1 MHERTHRLVYQNNLS
16 FSELLDP
23 DNSVKLDQKNLQIL
37 VTEVYKVKNGIA
49 PEIMKDI
56 FQIQNEK
63 RI

>member
-1 MHERTHRLVYQNNLS
+1 MHEQTHRLVYQNNLS